1 MIGSVRSAPA
11 RREGQVQVLYVIPK
25 GQKAKPDAAKALAA
39 IMAVVQRYYYQQLG
53 VTFELRTPL
62 VSVVPINESVE
73 QLKDQAMYQRAQR
86 LATTEFKRDYEYRE
100 NVIVAVFEGLDIGLG
115 LGGDNIATIS
125 SSFWVPPYDMFRRA
139 PSDVPKADGIGAFPH
154 ELGHGFGLAHTE
166 DTKKCFKKFDVD
178 LGPLPNLIMQQTGR
192 APSVYDYT
200 FLPEEKRLLLREPY
214 FPACKS
220 FGDRPPAGVFLRH
233 PLPAEPK

>member
-1 MIGSVRSAPA
+1 
-11 RREGQVQVLYVIPK
+11 
-25 GQKAKPDAAKALAA
+25 
-39 IMAVVQRYYYQQLG
+39 
-53 VTFELRTPL
+53 
-62 VSVVPINESVE
+62 
-73 QLKDQAMYQRAQR
+73 
-86 LATTEFKRDYEYRE
+86 
-100 NVIVAVFEGLDIGLG
+100 VIVAVFEGLDIGLG

-166 DTKKCFKKFDVD
+166 DTKKCFKKFGVD

-200 FLPEEKRLLLREPY
+200 FLSEEQRLLLHESY
-214 FPACKS
+214 YPACRES
-220 FGDRPPAGVFLRH
+220 SDRPPASVFLRH